1 MFYLVSI
8 LLLFENVRVCGQSKR
23 NRVCY
28 PALKLKLAVSK
39 QSSEM
44 SLSFHKYFAD
54 FNAG

>member
-8 LLLFENVRVCGQSKR
+8 FFLFENVRVCGQSKR
-23 NRVCY
+23 NRVCH

-39 QSSEM
+39 QSSKM